1 MQARKTLLFNINKPW
16 VKKSGKK
23 DFDVLM
29 ACFDGAEVS
38 EIVGI
43 YILSRISNEINK
55 KKVGLYCDDNL
66 FVLRNIR
73 GSEMNRTRK
82 ILSKD
87 FKNVVYLWYVK
98 LI

>member
-1 MQARKTLLFNINKPW
+1 M
-16 VKKSGKK
+16 KK
-23 DFDVLM
+23 DSNVPM
-29 ACFDGAEVS
+29 GCFDGVEVS

-55 KKVGLYCDDNL
+55 KQVGLYRDDDL
-66 FVLRNIR
+66 VVLRNIP

-87 FKNVVYLWYVK
+87 FKNVVYL
-98 LI
+98 